1 MTSKPGKQA
10 TAIRILPYILRN
22 EDNQTMKFGQLI
34 KQNSKNIFLKKLQ
47 TKCDGKMVQTL
58 FKKIKIEHISG

>member
-22 EDNQTMKFGQLI
+22 KSNQTMKFGQLI
-34 KQNSKNIFLKKLQ
+34 KQNNKNIFLKKPY
-47 TKCDGKMVQTL
+47 TKCDGKTVDSFQ
-58 FKKIKIEHISG
+58 ENQN